1 MSYDR
6 AGARHKTL
14 RTLEPQ
20 GTSGCRSDP
29 SEILAIAELSLT
41 NHTDE
46 GSEQMNCE
54 VENEMSDRYMANKTS
69 GVKLIKASCRV
80 CGAQDSTTTST
91 EGECGHAILRRRK
104 VFYIWLAI
112 YRKL

>member
-1 MSYDR
+1 MSYAR

-20 GTSGCRSDP
+20 GTSGCRSDS
-29 SEILAIAELSLT
+29 SEILATAELSLT

-46 GSEQMNCE
+46 ESEQMNCE

-69 GVKLIKASCRV
+69 GVKLMKAVSCRV
-80 CGAQDSTTTST
+80 CGAQDSTTSRKLSRTTST
-91 EGECGHAILRRRK
+91 EGEWRAC
-104 VFYIWLAI
+104 VFTST
-112 YRKL
+112 